1 VGKDPRY
8 IEHHWQYVYRSYHF
22 RGAVI
27 MGALS
32 AVDIALWD
40 LAGKRFGVP
49 VHELLGGK
57 CRDTV
62 RTYFHVKGE
71 TVDDLVAGCKR
82 ARELGFTA
90 VGHLN
95 PLLDL
100 PRGGIYF
107 VPHAR
112 KIEQAAANVAA
123 FREAV
128 GPDVDLCIEIHRR
141 LKVHEA
147 VALGSAIAR
156 YHPYFYEDPI
166 KPDDSD
172 AMAEVARNV
181 PVAIATGERL
191 HTIHEF
197 EMLLRREAVQ
207 FLRPDVC
214 MAGGITHCKK
224 IAAAA
229 EAGEAEVVPHNPL
242 GPVSTAACVQLSASI
257 PNFAIQEYPQLEAA
271 GVAASLVDDPLRLED
286 GFLVVPDRPGIGIN
300 VNEAEAEKLPFRPVH
315 FRPMLHRDGS
325 VVDW

>member
-1 VGKDPRY
+1 
-8 IEHHWQYVYRSYHF
+8 
-22 RGAVI
+22 
-27 MGALS
+27 
-32 AVDIALWD
+32 
-40 LAGKRFGVP
+40 
-49 VHELLGGK
+49 
-57 CRDTV
+57 
-62 RTYFHVKGE
+62 
-71 TVDDLVAGCKR
+71 
-82 ARELGFTA
+82 
-90 VGHLN
+90 LN

-100 PRGGIYF
+100 PRGGSYF

-141 LKVHEA
+141 LKVSEA
-147 VALGSAIAR
+147 VALGNAIAP

-166 KPDDSD
+166 KPDDFD
-172 AMAEVARNV
+172 AMAFVARNV

-191 HTIHEF
+191 HTVHEF

-224 IAAAA
+224 IAGVA
-229 EAGEAEVVPHNPL
+229 EAGEAEIVPHNPL
-242 GPVSTAACVQLSASI
+242 GPVSTAACVQLSAGI
-257 PNFAIQEYPQLEAA
+257 PNFAIQEYPQLEAD
-271 GVAASLVDDPLRLED
+271 GVAASLVDEPLRLEN

-300 VNEAEAEKLPFRPVH
+300 VNEEEAAKHPFRPVH
-315 FRPMLHRDGS
+315 FQPMFHRDGS